1 VDATDGIRVVGK
13 PQVHVFAMTSDLD
26 STIPVDVFALGDVLA
41 RRGWYHDRQGPPDSL
56 HSTVSAGNAK
66 AVDEWVTDLADAV
79 AEVRGI
85 AARDRT
91 TSYSTID

>member
-1 VDATDGIRVVGK
+1 ATDGIRVVGD
-13 PQVHVFAMTSDLD
+13 PRFHVFALTSDPN
-26 STIPVDVFALGDVLA
+26 SANPVDVFALGDALA

-66 AVDEWVTDLADAV
+66 AVEDWLTDLAEAA
-79 AEVRGI
+79 AEVSDTVAG
-85 AARDRT
+85 DRT